1 MSTERRRTL
10 LVADDS
16 PTVRKVVSLTFGDEG
31 VEVLTAGSGREAL
44 EQLQTVVPDLVL
56 ADALM
61 PEPDGYQLCEHIKND
76 ERLRH
81 VPVVL
86 LVGTFEP
93 FNEAEARKVGADDVL
108 TKPFQSIRDL
118 IKRVMALFS
127 GGTAAETQEHAAAAD
142 SLPNPIGGYA
152 RPNADAGSV
161 HQQAAAAPMVSWEA
175 APPAESFQ
183 TAASNE
189 PAYRYDDPVLDD
201 PSIESRPVAE
211 PVHYYEEPARY
222 DEPVRYEEPIRY
234 EEPMQFEEPVA
245 ATWDAAPVAAT
256 PVETFAPV
264 AVADSWE
271 VNVADEIE
279 TIAPVSAAPASST
292 PVVAMPKVAPAYTA
306 APPMAAV
313 PVVRAAKPTKSSFNA
328 RPASV
333 AVADD
338 DDPLLLDF
346 GVSGGSA
353 ASFEDEFILDIG
365 DAPPPSAKPAPPIA
379 YSRKAAAKRVK
390 ANGKGMA
397 AKPAPAVTTTAAA
410 QPQLK
415 GTASAISKVK
425 EEMMKAGIS
434 TALNVNQMPNETV
447 DAVARRVVEHLSDK
461 VIREIAW
468 EVVPDLAERLIK
480 QRLDEQNLKA

>member
-127 GGTAAETQEHAAAAD
+127 GGTAAETQEHAAAAG

-211 PVHYYEEPARY
+211 SVHYYEEPARY
-222 DEPVRYEEPIRY
+222 DEPVQYEEPIRY
-234 EEPMQFEEPVA
+234 EEPLRYDEPVV
-245 ATWDAAPVAAT
+245 ATWNAAPAEAVPVETVAPVAA
-256 PVETFAPV
+256 
-264 AVADSWE
+264 ADSWD
-271 VNVADEIE
+271 VDVADDFEKD
-279 TIAPVSAAPASST
+279 AAAPAAPPASA
-292 PVVAMPKVAPAYTA
+292 PVVPEVASAYA
-306 APPMAAV
+306 AAPMAAV
-313 PVVRAAKPTKSSFNA
+313 PVVRAAKPAKSSFNA

-333 AVADD
+333 TVVDD
-338 DDPLLLDF
+338 NPLLLPDF
-346 GVSGGSA
+346 DVSDGSA
-353 ASFEDEFILDIG
+353 ASLEDDDFILDIG
-365 DAPPPSAKPAPPIA
+365 DAPPPSTKPAPPIA

-397 AKPAPAVTTTAAA
+397 TKLAPAVTTTAAA
-410 QPQLK
+410 AKPQLK
-415 GTASAISKVK
+415 GTACAITKVK

-434 TALNVNQMPNETV
+434 TALNVNQMPNETL

-480 QRLDEQNLKA
+480 